1 VRAVHVK
8 LAVRGGKQEPGMHP
22 RDLESASTFFLSHVL
37 PGIDWVHARLTR
49 AGGPAAMDLW
59 VIWLIIAVLLGVA
72 EIFTLTTALG
82 LLGGAAVIAS
92 ASAAIGLPVPLQ
104 LILFA
109 AASAA
114 GVFTLRPIA
123 QRHLSAPQ
131 RRDVG
136 MDALVGKPAYVLREV
151 TGRDGRVRIGG
162 EEWTARAIDD
172 SIVIPAGATAN
183 VLQIDGATAVVYPR
197 E

>member
-1 VRAVHVK
+1 
-8 LAVRGGKQEPGMHP
+8 
-22 RDLESASTFFLSHVL
+22 
-37 PGIDWVHARLTR
+37 
-49 AGGPAAMDLW
+49 MDLW

-104 LILFA
+104 LVLFA

-114 GVFTLRPIA
+114 GVVTLRPIA

-131 RRDVG
+131 RSDFGV
-136 MDALVGKPAYVLREV
+136 DALVGKPAYVLREV